1 MAVLGT
7 SGLTNVILSILQAER
22 IVSQMNREVVAL
34 NLIDI
39 APCGDPLT
47 WNVKLR
53 GRTAAGVVA
62 ETDAAPTATSH
73 ARVPATL
80 HVGEYSDTAGVTGR
94 AQAAAAMALNPLGIA
109 GGQDLMADEL
119 NDAIINVSETLG
131 NDFYAGSGATNYIHG
146 LAAAIDSS
154 DDNYAGVD
162 TGIYT
167 EWTSVEDAVT
177 LAALSFEKIRT
188 TVTNIRNLSG
198 KRPNLALCKPD
209 ILDRIKSLF
218 ATYPQYVSEITING
232 VTKKLVSG
240 ARAVLCEDVWFVDD
254 PRCTSNVIYFLNTD
268 YIKLRFM
275 PQFTSQTYA
284 PDQIAAEIKRLTG
297 ETLRAE
303 EAAMMVGRA
312 LNGGI
317 VPYIKRLGPT
327 GNQENDQVIVY
338 PQVQLLRR
346 NVHGKM
352 TLS

>member
-131 NDFYAGSGATNYIHG
+131 NDFYAGTGATDHMAG
-146 LAAAIDSS
+146 LAIQIDSS
-154 DDNYAGVD
+154 DDNFANA
-162 TGIYT
+162 
-167 EWTSVEDAVT
+167 TS
-177 LAALSFEKIRT
+177 
-188 TVTNIRNLSG
+188 
-198 KRPNLALCKPD
+198 P
-209 ILDRIKSLF
+209 
-218 ATYPQYVSEITING
+218 
-232 VTKKLVSG
+232 
-240 ARAVLCEDVWFVDD
+240 
-254 PRCTSNVIYFLNTD
+254 CTSPPRSSGSSWRRIHPATCHSASRRCCT
-268 YIKLRFM
+268 K
-275 PQFTSQTYA
+275 A
-284 PDQIAAEIKRLTG
+284 PSAPAS
-297 ETLRAE
+297 AS
-303 EAAMMVGRA
+303 A
-312 LNGGI
+312 L
-317 VPYIKRLGPT
+317 
-327 GNQENDQVIVY
+327 
-338 PQVQLLRR
+338 
-346 NVHGKM
+346 
-352 TLS
+352 

>member
-34 NLIDI
+34 NLLDMG
-39 APCGDPLT
+39 PCGDPLS
-47 WNVKLR
+47 WDVKFR
-53 GRTAAGVVA
+53 ARTAAGTVA

-73 ARVPATL
+73 ARVKATL
-80 HVGEYSDTAGVTGR
+80 NVGEYSDTAGVTGR

-109 GGQDLMADEL
+109 GGVDLMADEL

-131 NDFYAGSGATNYIHG
+131 NDFYAGTGATDHMAG
-146 LAAAIDSS
+146 LAIQIDSS
-154 DDNYAGVD
+154 DDNFANVD

-167 EWTSVEDAVT
+167 EWTSVEDAGT
-177 LAALSFEKIRT
+177 LSALSFAMLRT
-188 TVTNIRNLSG
+188 TITNIRTLSG
-198 KRPNLALCKPD
+198 KRPNIALCKPD
-209 ILDRIKSLF
+209 ILDRIRGLF
-218 ATYPQYVSEITING
+218 STFPGYISEIPVNG
-232 VTKKLVSG
+232 TARKLVSG
-240 ARAVLCEDVWFVDD
+240 ARAVYCEDVWFVDD

-284 PDQIAAEIKRLTG
+284 PEQIAAEIKRLTG
-297 ETLRAE
+297 ETIRAE
-303 EAAMMVGRA
+303 EASMLVGRA

-317 VPYIKRLGPT
+317 VPFIKRLGPT

-338 PQVQLLRR
+338 PQIQMLRR
-346 NVHGKM
+346 NTHGKLV
-352 TLS
+352 LS